1 MYNSR
6 PRWRQL
12 RNGANSLESVIWM
25 YRTRVGRF
33 EVDDSNRRADRPEK
47 ELEAAINEWRDHLM
61 AGAGLKST
69 NINKDFV
76 HSTGSRA
83 EQLQQAHQQ
92 LQKQQQ
98 QKEQQK
104 QKKQQQQQQQQKN
117 KQLKQQRR
125 LNPARLSGWGRR
137 GWAMLRNS
145 KSKIAR
151 QEAPFDQFIPFTDN
165 PEDTD
170 PEDTDPEEPDHSCHS
185 VYRHN
190 QFGIT
195 PAPNGWPLH
204 LDDYHSPV
212 KPQEYLKK
220 RVELMRTFYEDRI
233 PSYGHLENVFKLSVL
248 ALGIVSALLA
258 QYSLVAFVTI
268 VTALASSF
276 TAWAE
281 FSDKASKIDRY
292 SSAVCSLKKLHTK
305 WHALDEVSK
314 QSKGATKMLVQESE
328 AIFSEE
334 QSSWASSMFVLK
346 PEPDDD
352 ADGDGVISPA
362 EAKAAEAKA
371 AAK

>member
-1 MYNSR
+1 
-6 PRWRQL
+6 
-12 RNGANSLESVIWM
+12 
-25 YRTRVGRF
+25 
-33 EVDDSNRRADRPEK
+33 
-47 ELEAAINEWRDHLM
+47 M

-212 KPQEYLKK
+212 KPQEYLKV
-220 RVELMRTFYEDRI
+220 RVR
-233 PSYGHLENVFKLSVL
+233 SG
-248 ALGIVSALLA
+248 LGANPNP
-258 QYSLVAFVTI
+258 TPNP
-268 VTALASSF
+268 
-276 TAWAE
+276 
-281 FSDKASKIDRY
+281 
-292 SSAVCSLKKLHTK
+292 
-305 WHALDEVSK
+305 
-314 QSKGATKMLVQESE
+314 ES
-328 AIFSEE
+328 
-334 QSSWASSMFVLK
+334 
-346 PEPDDD
+346 
-352 ADGDGVISPA
+352 
-362 EAKAAEAKA
+362 
-371 AAK
+371 